1 MIIDKN
7 FLTEE
12 EKITVRDTV
21 ISGNLPWFLNH
32 TTATLDETSY
42 SAIMDDK
49 TKEHFQ
55 FTHPLRKE
63 FEIQSGYYDYLHDN
77 VFTKFLHKHN
87 MYCTRIIRAKLN
99 FVSSVQDDVYQ
110 TPHVDVTFPHKVFL
124 YYINDSD
131 GDTLLFNEKYDGTNK
146 ELTVAESIS
155 PEMGKAILFD
165 GLTYHSPT
173 APKKYPYRA
182 VMNIAFV

>member
-1 MIIDKN
+1 MIIDKD
-7 FLTEE
+7 FLTEQ
-12 EKITVRDTV
+12 EKIIVRDTV
-21 ISGNLPWFLNH
+21 LSSNIPWFLNDK
-32 TTATLDETSY
+32 TTVLDEMTNS
-42 SAIMDDK
+42 SLIDNK

-55 FTHPLRKE
+55 FTHSLRKE
-63 FEIQSGYYDYLHDN
+63 LEIKSGYYDYLHDN
-77 VFTKFLHKHN
+77 VFVKFLQKHN

-99 FVSSVQDDVYQ
+99 FVSSIQEDVHQ
-110 TPHVDVTFPHKVFL
+110 TPHVDVTFPHNVFL

-131 GDTLLFNEKYDGTNK
+131 GDTILFNEKYDGTKK
-146 ELTVAESIS
+146 ELTIAESIN

-182 VMNIAFV
+182 VMNIAFI